1 MGGKLWSDEN
11 YNLQGNESEEYI
23 YISCKEHKT
32 IHLLRLEGD
41 PCERAQLLPQ
51 VLRTK
56 RPEPAHTSAGSS
68 GMDLQ
73 QQDNYA
79 QQVSHVAS

>member
-1 MGGKLWSDEN
+1 MGCELWSDKIQ
-11 YNLQGNESEEYI
+11 NLQGDESEEYI
-23 YISCKEHKT
+23 YISCKKHKT
-32 IHLLRLEGD
+32 IHLLCLEGD
-41 PCERAQLLPQ
+41 PCDRAQLLRE

-56 RPEPAHTSAGSS
+56 RPESAHTSAGPS
-68 GMDLQ
+68 GMNLQ